1 MKAIPVAH
9 HANLHDYVIKS
20 DDDYMVE
27 DNESNNFAQHV
38 SRISWVL
45 VLKQSNYLIYYFVNS
60 YESFSWIW

>member
-1 MKAIPVAH
+1 
-9 HANLHDYVIKS
+9 
-20 DDDYMVE
+20 MVE

>member
-38 SRISWVL
+38 SRIS
-45 VLKQSNYLIYYFVNS
+45 
-60 YESFSWIW
+60 